1 MAKKVTVSIP
11 DLLYE
16 KMEQWRASFNL
27 SKMLQE
33 AVAEAIQKK
42 EDFQKRLREDLDLN
56 QIIER
61 LRQEKRQSEG
71 DYHETGRQDGLNWA
85 KSAHYDDLIYAI
97 NWEAFEEAEDDPVLG
112 PYFAEKK
119 VARRPRPSE
128 GQASPNLFRL
138 YLSGWQS
145 GVGQFWEEVRE
156 KI

>member
-71 DYHETGRQDGLNWA
+71 DYYETGRQDGLNWA

-97 NWEAFEEAEDDPVLG
+97 NWEACEEAEDDPVLG

-119 VARRPRPSE
+119 VARRPRPCE

>member
-11 DLLYE
+11 DMLYE

-42 EDFQKRLREDLDLN
+42 EDFQRRLREDLDLG

-71 DYHETGRQDGLNWA
+71 DYHESGRQDGLNWA
-85 KSAHYDDLIYAI
+85 KTAHYDDLIYAI
-97 NWEAFEEAEDDPVLG
+97 NWQVPEAAEQDPVLG
-112 PYFAEKK
+112 SYFAEKK
-119 VARRPRPSE
+119 LDRQPRPSD
-128 GQASPNLFRL
+128 GQGSASFFRL
-138 YLSGWQS
+138 YLAGWQS